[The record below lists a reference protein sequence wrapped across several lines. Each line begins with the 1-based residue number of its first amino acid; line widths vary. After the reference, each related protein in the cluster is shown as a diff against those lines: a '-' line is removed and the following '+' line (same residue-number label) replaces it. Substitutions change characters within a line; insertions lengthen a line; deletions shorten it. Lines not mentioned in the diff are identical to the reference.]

1 MSGVKHTPGPWR
13 IDVNGSE
20 NWTVDYEGPSSTFM
34 TICANG
40 RREPVGF
47 AVEPTAWGSDD
58 EIEANA
64 RLFAA
69 APCMF
74 EAGAELQAARK
85 AHKLAPSAE
94 NLSRVRIA
102 SDAFDAAIARA
113 RGEQDGG
120 GE

>member
-1 MSGVKHTPGPWR
+1 MSGVKHTPWE
-13 IDVNGSE
+13 DVETESSVDVEGCTGWQDIADQSGRTVAIVIGWGG
-20 NWTVDYEGPSSTFM
+20 WTDRELD
-34 TICANG
+34 
-40 RREPVGF
+40 RRV
-47 AVEPTAWGSDD
+47 SL
-58 EIEANA
+58 I
-64 RLFAA
+64 AA

-74 EAGAELQAARK
+74 EAGAELQAART
-85 AHKLAPSAE
+85 AHKLAPSSE